1 MKKLRSYEREKEIA
15 LMQYFSSIA
24 WNLNLESKWI
34 QIQQLM

>member
-1 MKKLRSYEREKEIA
+1 MKKLRNYEREKEIA
-15 LMQYFSSIA
+15 LMQSSIA